1 MQAEGL
7 FQPQV
12 VLQLLF
18 PMGQTIVFEHPFT
31 LTVQQENPA
40 GRFRHVQGGVLL
52 RCGNKASHGSSQRL
66 MLLRIKIKGNALDL
80 LFMQRPGQAPEMA
93 HAPLLVKSAQC

>member
-1 MQAEGL
+1 
-7 FQPQV
+7 
-12 VLQLLF
+12 
-18 PMGQTIVFEHPFT
+18 
-31 LTVQQENPA
+31 
-40 GRFRHVQGGVLL
+40 VLL